1 MNTNIDR
8 IWALTLFVIGI
19 CTIILAGTNI
29 IGIELSDVI
38 VRIIG
43 VIDLIA
49 IPVLVYTTINKTQ
62 KGKK

>member
-1 MNTNIDR
+1 MNANIDR

-29 IGIELSDVI
+29 IGIELPDVI

-49 IPVLVYTTINKTQ
+49 IPVLVYATIKKTQ